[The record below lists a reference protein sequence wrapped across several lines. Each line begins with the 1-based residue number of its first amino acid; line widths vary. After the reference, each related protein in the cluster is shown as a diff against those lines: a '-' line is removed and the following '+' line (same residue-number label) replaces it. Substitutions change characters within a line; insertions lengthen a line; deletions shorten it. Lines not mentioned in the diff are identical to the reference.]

1 VPPDRPTSAIEG
13 RAGSTHVGVNVTLFG
28 VANFDL
34 ALRKV
39 REIARRGTSMFQ
51 KQGPTEE
58 RIRAAIEAKI
68 DRLMALE
75 ELPWELQSFVED
87 LWGPVP
93 NAWSERSAEL
103 AAVIA
108 RDQPR
113 VSGEAGGAAWEA
125 GRARILEAF
134 TPQERWLI
142 GLSEHLWN
150 HAFDGAREAIRR
162 AAVES
167 FLAATQGYLREHPEV
182 PPLAELSSRLRATR
196 TARARGSRRV

>member
-1 VPPDRPTSAIEG
+1 
-13 RAGSTHVGVNVTLFG
+13 
-28 VANFDL
+28 
-34 ALRKV
+34 
-39 REIARRGTSMFQ
+39 MFQ

-58 RIRAAIEAKI
+58 LIRAAIEDRI

-113 VSGEAGGAAWEA
+113 ASAAAGGAAWEA

-150 HAFDGAREAIRR
+150 HAFDGGREAIRR
-162 AAVES
+162 AAIES

-182 PPLAELSSRLRATR
+182 PPLAEPSSRQRAPRTTLTR
-196 TARARGSRRV
+196 VSRRV